1 LCQGL
6 LVLHFQAPAAEP
18 RTKLDGEVYLR
29 EGKEVAQGHTVSQP
43 QSRTASM
50 VSRLLFPQEVKT
62 IPDVFFLSF
71 FMVLGMEPQG
81 LAHVR

>member
-1 LCQGL
+1 
-6 LVLHFQAPAAEP
+6 
-18 RTKLDGEVYLR
+18 
-29 EGKEVAQGHTVSQP
+29 
-43 QSRTASM
+43 M